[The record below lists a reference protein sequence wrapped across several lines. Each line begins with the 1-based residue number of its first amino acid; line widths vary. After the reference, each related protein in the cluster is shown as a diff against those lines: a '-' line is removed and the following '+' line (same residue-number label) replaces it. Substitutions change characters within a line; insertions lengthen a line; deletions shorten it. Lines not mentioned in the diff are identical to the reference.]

1 MNGYLVLVANRASC
15 GCWRVF
21 KLDVCY
27 ALGTEIEELGEASC
41 QAG

>member
-1 MNGYLVLVANRASC
+1 LQIGQAVDAGEFSNWMS
-15 GCWRVF
+15 
-21 KLDVCY
+21 CY